1 MKIVVIDFEL
11 PDYVCEPLRDGRT
24 FEPLDENQFREWL
37 SSMDKER
44 IKEWLPYEDSEIY
57 FVDVKDKTW
66 KKFRTKNSKRLELT
80 LDEIEELRQK
90 ASFLFL
96 IKKNY
101 VESCMYYPKDDD
113 P

>member
-1 MKIVVIDFEL
+1 MKIIVIDFEL

-66 KKFRTKNSKRLELT
+66 NEFKTKNSKRLELT

>member
-24 FEPLDENQFREWL
+24 FEPLDENQF
-37 SSMDKER
+37 
-44 IKEWLPYEDSEIY
+44 KEWLPYEDSEIY